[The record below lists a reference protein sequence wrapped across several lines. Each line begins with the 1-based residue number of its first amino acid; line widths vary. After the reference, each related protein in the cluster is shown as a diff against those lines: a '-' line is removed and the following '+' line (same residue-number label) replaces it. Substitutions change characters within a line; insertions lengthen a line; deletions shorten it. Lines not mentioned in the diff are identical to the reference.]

1 MLIAPRGSA
10 LNVEHDEL
18 YVIDKIQN
26 ALFTFDWRE
35 VLKRKSDT
43 Q

>member
-10 LNVEHDEL
+10 LNLEHNEL

-35 VLKRKSDT
+35 VLERKPASR
-43 Q
+43 